1 MKKTAVAIAAFA
13 ALTAQPAL
21 AAQPAV
27 AADAQQNHSFHVA
40 PFVGGFVPTGSQ
52 RDVLKDSVFTGITA
66 SYDVLPYLAVVGS
79 FGWAPTKVKN
89 LANSQLD
96 MYQYDLGVQG
106 QYAFN
111 PGAGLTLTPFVGV
124 GVGART
130 YSFRHLSASSET
142 DFTGYVSA
150 GATLQYSVF
159 TVSAT
164 ARDYVSHYEGL
175 GLTSANATRNDLGFL
190 GSVGVRF

>member
-1 MKKTAVAIAAFA
+1 MKKIAAAVAAIA
-13 ALTAQPAL
+13 ALTARPAL
-21 AAQPAV
+21 AAET
-27 AADAQQNHSFHVA
+27 QQDHPFHVA

-52 RDVLKDSVFTGITA
+52 RDVLEDSVFTGITA

-89 LANSQLD
+89 LASSDLD
-96 MYQYDLGVQG
+96 MYQYDVGVQG
-106 QYAFN
+106 QYAFDM
-111 PGAGLTLTPFVGV
+111 GHKLTLTPFVGL

-130 YSFRHLSASSET
+130 YSFRDLSPSSET

-150 GATLQYSVF
+150 GATLQYGVL

-175 GLTSANATRNDLGFL
+175 GLYSANSTRNDLGFF